1 MDSRVPPASSWARVR
16 ARVLANSAG
25 TLLVSVQTSLL
36 GSFALVAVIVGASAD
51 SAGIRTELV
60 LGAVLIVVSVA
71 ALCVPW
77 QNLPAGWILIVAVID
92 IAIVAQIRVAI
103 VNEQPGVNVLVLI
116 PVLWLS
122 YSFGIAALLLAIAGD
137 FFVAVF
143 PYALTGDWP
152 ATSAQWAGTT
162 ILPATIAIVAIAVFV
177 AARQQ
182 RRERAS
188 LLSAYEDLRV
198 SVADGVQSA
207 EALRVSVADGVE
219 SSEALRVS
227 VADGVESSEALRV
240 SVADGLESSEAL
252 RVSVAQG
259 VDRAEALR
267 LSVARGLESADA
279 LRISVAQGIVGAEAL
294 RISIGEG
301 LDAASAALAVV
312 DTVDAGITF
321 YNPAGEILLT
331 NETARQQAAAGGSP
345 VSTHL
350 KRWEHVFGPDRVTPV
365 PEDQRAVALA
375 ARGELVTRRLF
386 WIGVGADQRAVV
398 VSTQFVRRASGELI
412 GTVVAAH
419 DVTPLAEA
427 ILSRDEF
434 LTTITHELRTP
445 LTSMIGYLDLIEDSI
460 ELADTGIAAEFGIVQ
475 RNSQRLLALI
485 NDLLVTTRGQA
496 YLERR
501 LFDVAELAEN
511 SINTIRVA
519 AGEAGV
525 HIVPPSLVPVRAE
538 VDADQIGNVLDKVLS
553 NALKFNVPEGEIA
566 VTVDVEGDEV
576 VIRVG
581 DTGIGM
587 SEAEQAQ
594 IFDRFFRGA
603 TSRLNVIAGSG
614 LGLST
619 AKTIVEAHHGSIG
632 VHSKLGVGSTIEI
645 RLPLR
650 VASPVT
656 RSVPTVP
663 ATALAS

>member
-1 MDSRVPPASSWARVR
+1 MDSRVPPASFWARVR
-16 ARVLANSAG
+16 ARVLANSTG
-25 TLLVSVQTSLL
+25 TLLVSVQSSLL
-36 GSFALVAVIVGASAD
+36 GSFALVALIVGAAANP
-51 SAGIRTELV
+51 AGIRTELV
-60 LGAVLIVVSVA
+60 LGAALVVVTAVA
-71 ALCVPW
+71 LWVPW
-77 QNLPAGWILIVAVID
+77 GRLPGGWIILVAVVD
-92 IAIVAQIRVAI
+92 IAIIAQIRAAI
-103 VNEQPGVNVLVLI
+103 VTEQPGVNVLVLI

-122 YSFGIAALLLAIAGD
+122 YSFGIVALLLAIAGD

-143 PYALTGDWP
+143 PYVLSGDWP

-182 RRERAS
+182 RTERAE
-188 LLSAYEDLRV
+188 LVAAYEDLRV
-198 SVADGVQSA
+198 SVADGVESA

-219 SSEALRVS
+219 STEALRVS
-227 VADGVESSEALRV
+227 VADGI
-240 SVADGLESSEAL
+240 ESSEAL

-267 LSVARGLESADA
+267 LSVARGLESAEA
-279 LRISVAQGIVGAEAL
+279 LRISVAEGIDGAEAL

-331 NETARQQAAAGGSP
+331 NDTARLLAVAGGSD

-350 KRWEHVFGPDRVTPV
+350 QRWEHVFGQDRVTPV

-375 ARGELVTRRLF
+375 SRGELVTRRLF

-398 VSTQFVRRASGELI
+398 ISTQFVRRASGELI

-427 ILSRDEF
+427 IEARDEF

-460 ELADTGIAAEFGIVQ
+460 DLADSGIASEFRIVQ

-496 YLERR
+496 HLERR
-501 LFDVAELAEN
+501 LFDVAELAEK
-511 SINTIRVA
+511 SLNTIRVA
-519 AGEAGV
+519 AGDAGV
-525 HIVPPSLVPVRAE
+525 QIVPPRLVPVRAE

-553 NALKFNVPEGEIA
+553 NALKFNRPEGEIA
-566 VTVDVEGDEV
+566 LTVEALEKEV
-576 VIRVG
+576 VIRVR

-587 SEAEQAQ
+587 SPAEQAQ
-594 IFDRFFRGA
+594 IFDRFFRGM
-603 TSRLNVIAGSG
+603 TSRLNVVAGSG

-619 AKTIVEAHHGSIG
+619 AKTIVEAHNGSIG
-632 VHSKLGVGSTIEI
+632 VQSVLGEGSTIEI
-645 RLPLR
+645 RLPVR
-650 VASPVT
+650 AGSPV
-656 RSVPTVP
+656 
-663 ATALAS
+663 A

>member
-1 MDSRVPPASSWARVR
+1 MDSRVPPASPWARVR

-25 TLLVSVQTSLL
+25 NLLVSVQMSLL
-36 GSFALVAVIVGASAD
+36 GSFALVSVIVGVSAD

-207 EALRVSVADGVE
+207 
-219 SSEALRVS
+219 EALRVS

-460 ELADTGIAAEFGIVQ
+460 ELADSGIAAEFGIVQ

-553 NALKFNVPEGEIA
+553 NALKFNRPEGEIA
-566 VTVDVEGDEV
+566 LTVEVEGDEV
-576 VIRVG
+576 VISVG

-603 TSRLNVIAGSG
+603 TSRLNVIDGSG

-632 VHSKLGVGSTIEI
+632 VHSELGEGSTIEI